1 MMKKLGKTFSKS
13 NIGENVELEKEIDEF
28 APRKIFPEDHA
39 ALRKLV
45 FEEDKTYV
53 EVLSKIHEFSK
64 LRIKEKGEEE
74 GLKYY
79 AVFEKYT
86 TPSAKHKS
94 VGLPQ
99 EFNKYLNDLSSKEYP
114 AKQLLSAMIQDFIN
128 NR

>member
-1 MMKKLGKTFSKS
+1 MMKKLGNTFSK
-13 NIGENVELEKEIDEF
+13 NEIGEKVELEKEIDEF
-28 APRKIFPEDHA
+28 APRKIFPEDHE

-45 FEEDKTYV
+45 FEENQSYV
-53 EVLSKIHEFSK
+53 EILSEIYDFSK
-64 LRIKEKGEEE
+64 DRIAKN

-79 AVFEKYT
+79 ANFEKYT

-99 EFNKYLNDLSSKEYP
+99 EFNKFLNECSSKEFP
-114 AKQLLSAMIQDFIN
+114 AKHLLSAMIQDFIS

>member
-1 MMKKLGKTFSKS
+1 MMKKLGNTFSKS

-64 LRIKEKGEEE
+64 QRIEKE

-79 AVFEKYT
+79 ADFEKYT

-99 EFNKYLNDLSSKEYP
+99 DFNKFLNDLSSKEFP
-114 AKQLLSAMIQDFIN
+114 AKHLLSAMIQDFISN
-128 NR
+128 Q